1 MNHGRKFAF
10 AFLLL
15 SILMLPRFAAAQAKQ
30 PAILQI
36 QNSGTTAG
44 TAANYFNINFT
55 TGCSTTFSSRVFS
68 IACTSGRGNPG
79 NAPARF
85 STTMPARPSARSP

>member
-15 SILMLPRFAAAQAKQ
+15 SILMLPRLAAAQAKQ

-44 TAANYFNINFT
+44 TAANYFKINFT
-55 TGCSTTFSSRVFS
+55 TGCTTTFSNGVFN
-68 IACTSGRGNPG
+68 IACTGGAS
-79 NAPARF
+79 
-85 STTMPARPSARSP
+85 STVRS